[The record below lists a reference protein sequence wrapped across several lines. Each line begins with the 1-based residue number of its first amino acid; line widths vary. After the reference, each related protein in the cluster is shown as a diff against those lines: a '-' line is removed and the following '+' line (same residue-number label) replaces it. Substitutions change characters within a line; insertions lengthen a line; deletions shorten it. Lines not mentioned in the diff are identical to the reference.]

1 MTLGIFCF
9 LFFFLIFP
17 KEVTVGYAYCQVFF
31 WFNSVPSEWN
41 ALPPALYLNVWT
53 MNSVNSLCARGLNL
67 ALLVSFGF
75 FQFWKPQ
82 SSCVSEN
89 VSSRRKRKLSCVD
102 ISWDTQ
108 IHWSLFSL
116 TNFRA
121 QEKLRPWL
129 SQYNFYSG
137 PLADGHWKGHMHL
150 WAISRSWMS
159 SICPGWHIW
168 SPALA
173 KFTHEQ

>member
-1 MTLGIFCF
+1 MTLGLFWF

-17 KEVTVGYAYCQVFF
+17 KEVTIGYAYCHIFL

-53 MNSVNSLCARGLNL
+53 MDSVSSLWAQGLNL
-67 ALLVSFGF
+67 AQLVSFGF
-75 FQFWKPQ
+75 FQFWMPQ
-82 SSCVSEN
+82 ASCVSET
-89 VSSRRKRKLSCVD
+89 VSSRRKRNLSCVD

-121 QEKLRPWL
+121 QEKLQPWL

-150 WAISRSWMS
+150 RAISRSWMS
-159 SICPGWHIW
+159 SLCPGWHIC
-168 SPALA
+168 SPVLA